1 MATADKLVRDARTAA
16 GLTQA
21 QLAERAGTTQSAI
34 ARLERP
40 GANPRLNTLQD
51 VMAAASHRL
60 ELAAV
65 AAPSSVDET
74 QIIERLKLTPAER
87 LAAFERSHANLRR
100 LVGKARRDDGR
111 PAGP

>member
-60 ELAAV
+60 EISLAP
-65 AAPSSVDET
+65 APSSVDET
-74 QIIERLKLTPAER
+74 LITRQLRMTPAER
-87 LAAFERSHANLRR
+87 VSAFEVTHADVQRFAAAARDARDERR
-100 LVGKARRDDGR
+100 
-111 PAGP
+111 